1 MTLLELLGLLR
12 KNLKLVIILPIICAV
27 AAAAVCWGLMPDQ
40 YTSEVSIYA
49 LTNSLNSS
57 DNEATTNS
65 DYSDLQSSQ
74 LLANDFVELADN
86 DQLKTDVATTCG
98 LSSLDDFDVDVQSST
113 TTRVIKVSVTYT
125 DPQLA
130 AQVANTFATQ
140 LGTTAKRVMGVQAVN
155 IVSPAEVPQSPSG
168 PSRALYTLVALIAG
182 LFVAIVIVVIRDM
195 VNTRIRSDK
204 DIEDLLQIP
213 VIGRFPY
220 ESEGGR

>member
-12 KNLKLVIILPIICAV
+12 KNLKLVIILPVACAIV
-27 AAAAVCWGLMPDQ
+27 AAIVCWGFLPDQ

-49 LTNSLNSS
+49 LTNSLSKSS
-57 DNEATTNS
+57 DVSNT
-65 DYSDLQSSQ
+65 DYTDLQSSQ
-74 LLANDFVELADN
+74 LLANDFVELAKN

-98 LSSLDDFDVDVQSST
+98 LANLDDFDIDVDSST

-125 DPQLA
+125 DPQVA
-130 AQVANTFATQ
+130 TQVANTFATQ

-155 IVSPAEVPQSPSG
+155 VVSPAEVPQGPSG
-168 PSRALYTLVALIAG
+168 PSRTLYTLVALIAG

-195 VNTRIRSDK
+195 LNTSIRSDK
-204 DIEDLLQIP
+204 DIEELLQLP

-220 ESEGGR
+220 QSEGGR